1 MTKLLEYTSNGEWG
15 PSVNQDRAQ
24 WQSFLEKLV
33 PFPLVRTPNGTMI
46 YADAVTVDGS
56 ELGWASN
63 ADYAI
68 SRYAA
73 VFPAQLVGLDSST
86 EDKQTAWD
94 SVQILND
101 AINWLSSGGFD
112 MNMPAASRTVPQ
124 DLVGWLLTK
133 YTSLI
138 NQTIGPNGYTESGQG
153 GAGLESI
160 GGLEGIHT
168 LMLQSHEGVLRIFPR
183 WPKGEQYTASFS
195 TLRANGAFLVSAAW
209 DGIAGAVKEPV
220 SVLSEAGGECIFEN
234 PFQNSVCV
242 LNEVTK
248 AKVVTRIRSPN
259 SYVSFDAVTGAQ
271 YSLAPC

>member
-1 MTKLLEYTSNGEWG
+1 M
-15 PSVNQDRAQ
+15 V
-24 WQSFLEKLV
+24 
-33 PFPLVRTPNGTMI
+33 

-56 ELGWASN
+56 ELSWASN

-112 MNMPAASRTVPQ
+112 MNMPAASRTVPHDQ
-124 DLVGWLLTK
+124 VGWLLTK
-133 YTSLI
+133 YTWLI
-138 NQTIGPNGYTESGQG
+138 NQTIGPNGYTESGPG

-209 DGIAGAVKEPV
+209 DGIAGAVKEQV
-220 SVLSEAGGECIFEN
+220 SISSEVGGECIFEN

-242 LNEVTK
+242 LNAVTK
-248 AKVVTRIRSPN
+248 AKVVTRIRPPN
-259 SYVSFDAVTGAQ
+259 GYVSFDALAGAQ